1 MIEDSIRKKEMRY
14 GRTDWGME
22 VKNQVEIKI
31 NGRKYYLKGAAEE
44 SFLRNV
50 ADYIDKKYEE
60 VKGAESYQRMDTEM
74 KKLMLHLN
82 IAGDYY
88 RQKET
93 AEKLL
98 KKEKEYSN
106 DIFELKQALIE
117 KQEEAKKLQQE
128 QAVLK
133 TELEE
138 QKEKQKEQKK
148 QTEQIVKQLEE
159 ERKKVNSS
167 EMKIA

>member
-117 KQEEAKKLQQE
+117 KQEEAKKTNR
-128 QAVLK
+128 ADCK
-133 TELEE
+133 T
-138 QKEKQKEQKK
+138 
-148 QTEQIVKQLEE
+148 VRG
-159 ERKKVNSS
+159 RKKKS
-167 EMKIA
+167 KFF